1 MTGVPHT
8 ADRTGSWQETTVI
21 HTTLLELIQAINSL
35 TDDDTHVVATVVHLI
50 NSGRVRLTGTF
61 KNARLIVE

>member
-1 MTGVPHT
+1 MTGIPHT
-8 ADRTGSWQETTVI
+8 ADPTGSWQETTVI
-21 HTTLLELIQAINSL
+21 HTTLLELVQAINSM
-35 TDDDTHVVATVVHLI
+35 TDDDNQVVATIVHLI

>member
-8 ADRTGSWQETTVI
+8 ADQTGSWQEPTVI
-21 HTTLLELIQAINSL
+21 HTALLELVQAIISI
-35 TDDDTHVVATVVHLI
+35 TDDDTQVVATVVHLI